1 MLLTTEFEPPDVL
14 VATLGGLVRLHD
26 QAALVESVRAWIRRV
41 GPIRL
46 MVRLH
51 EFAGWG
57 ASGCV
62 DDDRLWFRDDE
73 GISRIA
79 VVGEPAWAPT
89 VLTLTAQPLRRIPI
103 EYFDDEAAARL
114 WLESGAAPATRLGQS
129 TTG

>member
-1 MLLTTEFEPPDVL
+1 MLLTTEFEPPDVV

-26 QAALVESVRAWIRRV
+26 QAALVASVRARIRQV
-41 GPIRL
+41 GSIRL

-57 ASGCV
+57 ASGSV

-73 GISRIA
+73 GISKIA
-79 VVGEPAWAPT
+79 IVGPLAWEPA
-89 VLTLTAQPLRRIPI
+89 VLTLTAQPLRRIPM

-114 WLESGAAPATRLGQS
+114 WLQSGTTPAARLGQS